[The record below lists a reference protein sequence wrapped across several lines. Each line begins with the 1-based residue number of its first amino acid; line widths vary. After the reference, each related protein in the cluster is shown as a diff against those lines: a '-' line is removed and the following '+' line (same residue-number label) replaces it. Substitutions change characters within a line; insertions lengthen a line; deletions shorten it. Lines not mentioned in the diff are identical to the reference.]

1 MRILDQTGAAETQG
15 PIDEQNM
22 LRWQTTDA
30 FSGSHG
36 LRTGRPY
43 DPMFTDIKSLKHGQ
57 QIKWAVD
64 KSFISHRVWR

>member
-1 MRILDQTGAAETQG
+1 MRMLDQTGAAETQG

-36 LRTGRPY
+36 LQIGRRRIIVQPIL
-43 DPMFTDIKSLKHGQ
+43 FFHHFAFL
-57 QIKWAVD
+57 
-64 KSFISHRVWR
+64 